1 LDGDAKKT
9 ATEIKTF
16 DDQEIKKEKD
26 EHEKGNAGYTRE
38 KRTAHYFSMMKQLT
52 ISGYFT
58 SKEGRIGAL
67 RYKPVPGSYDGNLDY
82 KKGDKAFAG
91 LN

>member
-1 LDGDAKKT
+1 
-9 ATEIKTF
+9 
-16 DDQEIKKEKD
+16 
-26 EHEKGNAGYTRE
+26 
-38 KRTAHYFSMMKQLT
+38 MMKQLT

-58 SKEGRIGAL
+58 SKEGRMGAL

-91 LN
+91 LG